1 MKRIRIETGANVR
14 RWDTY
19 ELDVPDDIDLDGEHF
34 DAYLHDRL
42 ATDNGVTLI
51 DTSYESDGDKYP
63 PEKPDISTWE
73 DRL

>member
-1 MKRIRIETGANVR
+1 MKRIRIETGSNVR

-19 ELDVPDDIDLDGEHF
+19 ELDVPDDFDPDGEYA

-51 DTSYESDGDKYP
+51 DTSYESEYEKYP
-63 PEKPDISTWE
+63 PEKPTINTWE
-73 DRL
+73 DRP